1 MLEAPN
7 KVKCWTILNRVAKI
21 SQFSNA
27 ICIKHEPFHLYF
39 REISKQVK
47 NSRERDIK
55 HTKSMQ
61 TKYIKNHLLRKKWI
75 FINNKDEEL
84 YLPDAVVSQ
93 SHNMVIIDCSWG
105 KLHWEFGLQLLWFQ
119 CIPVTNRNYQLKK
132 SEFLGT
138 FQNSNPP
145 VALSLLFPLATILL
159 INAMCLSEG

>member
-1 MLEAPN
+1 MRKYEKRTSTVQMLEAPN

-39 REISKQVK
+39 GEISKQVK

-93 SHNMVIIDCSWG
+93 
-105 KLHWEFGLQLLWFQ
+105 
-119 CIPVTNRNYQLKK
+119 K
-132 SEFLGT
+132 SQHGYYRLFLGKT
-138 FQNSNPP
+138 SLRIWSATSLVSMHPCNKSK
-145 VALSLLFPLATILL
+145 LST
-159 INAMCLSEG
+159 

>member
-39 REISKQVK
+39 GEISKQVK
-47 NSRERDIK
+47 NSLSRYKTHEINANKIYKKIIYLEKNEFSLTIK
-55 HTKSMQ
+55 MKNYTYQMQ
-61 TKYIKNHLLRKKWI
+61 
-75 FINNKDEEL
+75 L
-84 YLPDAVVSQ
+84 YLKI
-93 SHNMVIIDCSWG
+93 HNMVTIDCSWG